1 MKRALFV
8 TILVV
13 LFVGAGSL
21 LVWYLAYGLSPTPPE
36 EVAVAGLTAPVTVRW
51 LPHGGAV
58 IDAPDEMDR
67 YRALGFVHGAA
78 RPWSVLLWRQTAT
91 GRLGEWFGEAV
102 LPLDRLA
109 RQLGLAREAQAAFAG
124 LPEAE
129 QALLQAYAEG
139 INAAL
144 SAKNTR
150 RRDELVLLGL
160 EADVWEP
167 WHALA
172 LERLFAWLAA
182 APPPPDALAAADE
195 ETRAFFKTD
204 RLLRDWLHLHGFEN
218 GIALA
223 VADSAGTHLAQRHV
237 YGASALPF
245 FQEVA
250 FGTDSL
256 ATVAAS
262 LPGTPFFA
270 AGKTERRAW
279 ALLLAGTATLEK
291 IAIDTTESRPIFER
305 LLTDDGTEHLLAIR
319 RDGQRLRFA
328 TTTRPD
334 TTLLDTAFL
343 DTTRL
348 DTTSTTAPSPAGV
361 PAQPAAPDSAWS
373 IRWNG
378 FGAATDFAAWRA
390 LANGEALSFVLLK
403 GDGLVLD
410 RDGNRQ
416 VLGNPAVQDAVRG
429 GVVIGNTYFASF
441 LSAALDSLLAGGEPI
456 DPATVLDD
464 DYSAWAAGIA
474 PGFVDSV
481 ITLDVRGDLLQNA
494 LTYLDNWNYAYDRA
508 SIAASIF
515 ETWMVQYRDTTG
527 YLPGLQPPTDTLYFE
542 NLRRLHTLQR
552 AVAELRARFGTD
564 QRQWR
569 WEHRS
574 PDRLFFPVWSADSL
588 LGSRLDA
595 TARYAP
601 LDLPGDGHPSAL
613 GWGPSPVQVGSAA
626 PADWEAWISTNDWN
640 AFTLRRRD
648 VELDRF
654 LGRYLISDR
663 PLAPFVFNSVARPEH
678 VTTLVPP
685 EAGSGFGVPGIGL
698 SE

>member
-319 RDGQRLRFA
+319 RDGH
-328 TTTRPD
+328 P
-334 TTLLDTAFL
+334 
-343 DTTRL
+343 
-348 DTTSTTAPSPAGV
+348 PAG
-361 PAQPAAPDSAWS
+361 S
-373 IRWNG
+373 
-378 FGAATDFAAWRA
+378 
-390 LANGEALSFVLLK
+390 
-403 GDGLVLD
+403 
-410 RDGNRQ
+410 
-416 VLGNPAVQDAVRG
+416 
-429 GVVIGNTYFASF
+429 
-441 LSAALDSLLAGGEPI
+441 
-456 DPATVLDD
+456 
-464 DYSAWAAGIA
+464 
-474 PGFVDSV
+474 
-481 ITLDVRGDLLQNA
+481 
-494 LTYLDNWNYAYDRA
+494 
-508 SIAASIF
+508 
-515 ETWMVQYRDTTG
+515 
-527 YLPGLQPPTDTLYFE
+527 
-542 NLRRLHTLQR
+542 
-552 AVAELRARFGTD
+552 RF
-564 QRQWR
+564 R
-569 WEHRS
+569 
-574 PDRLFFPVWSADSL
+574 
-588 LGSRLDA
+588 
-595 TARYAP
+595 
-601 LDLPGDGHPSAL
+601 
-613 GWGPSPVQVGSAA
+613 
-626 PADWEAWISTNDWN
+626 
-640 AFTLRRRD
+640 
-648 VELDRF
+648 
-654 LGRYLISDR
+654 
-663 PLAPFVFNSVARPEH
+663 
-678 VTTLVPP
+678 
-685 EAGSGFGVPGIGL
+685 
-698 SE
+698 